1 MTVRQDQ
8 NQVRDLR
15 TRKPCN
21 LSGPSCQF
29 LEGQP

>member
-8 NQVRDLR
+8 NQVQDPR
-15 TRKPCN
+15 TRKPCH

-29 LEGQP
+29 